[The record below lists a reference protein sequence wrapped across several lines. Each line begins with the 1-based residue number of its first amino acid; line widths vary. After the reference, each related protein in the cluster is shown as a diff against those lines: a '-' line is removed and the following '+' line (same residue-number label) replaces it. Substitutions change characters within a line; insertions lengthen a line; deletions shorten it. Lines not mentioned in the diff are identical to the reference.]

1 MVYEVNVKNK
11 KTRMNCFLYKTSEY
25 DKLMLTL
32 QNLSYLDTNKYYIEI
47 KNIEEEM

>member
-1 MVYEVNVKNK
+1 MVYEINVINKNNN
-11 KTRMNCFLYKTSEY
+11 MSCFIYKTSEL

-47 KNIEEEM
+47 KNIEEVM

>member
-11 KTRMNCFLYKTSEY
+11 KTRMNCFVYETSEY

-32 QNLSYLDTNKYYIEI
+32 QNLSYLDKTKYIVEI
-47 KNIEEEM
+47 KSEEE

>member
-11 KTRMNCFLYKTSEY
+11 KTRMNCFVYETNEY

-32 QNLSYLDTNKYYIEI
+32 QNLSYLDKTKYIIDI
-47 KNIEEEM
+47 KNKED